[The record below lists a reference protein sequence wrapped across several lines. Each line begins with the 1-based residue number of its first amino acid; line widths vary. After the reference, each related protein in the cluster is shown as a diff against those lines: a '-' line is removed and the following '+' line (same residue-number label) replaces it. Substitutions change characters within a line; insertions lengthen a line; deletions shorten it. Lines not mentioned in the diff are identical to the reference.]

1 MHINEDDHEFYQILE
16 WYWSMPIKE
25 SQILIGPLFN
35 EPMKVGAVAVMQIVM
50 TPIIA
55 PIVTAVK
62 AAAAQTIVQDFIII
76 ITEPAMGMDF
86 A

>member
-1 MHINEDDHEFYQILE
+1 M
-16 WYWSMPIKE
+16 M
-25 SQILIGPLFN
+25 
-35 EPMKVGAVAVMQIVM
+35 VGAVAVMQIVM

-55 PIVTAVK
+55 LIVTAVK